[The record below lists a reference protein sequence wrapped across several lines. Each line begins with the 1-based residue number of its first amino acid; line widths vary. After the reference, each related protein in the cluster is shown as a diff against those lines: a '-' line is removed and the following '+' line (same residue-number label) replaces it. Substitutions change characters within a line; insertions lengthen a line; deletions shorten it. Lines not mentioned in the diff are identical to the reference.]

1 VSYCTCLSFL
11 RIACKDALRNYNR
24 LSNPGADEPE
34 QLNDLE
40 EVFRKAAKTDTPT
53 DVRHLSWIM
62 FTFGCSSLDLTVL
75 FIIFV
80 GSGPSLLQNY
90 T

>member
-1 VSYCTCLSFL
+1 LSFL

-24 LSNPGADEPE
+24 LSNLGADVPE

-40 EVFRKAAKTDTPT
+40 EVFRKAAKTDTST
-53 DVRHLSWIM
+53 DVRHLCWIM
-62 FTFGCSSLDLTVL
+62 FTFGCSSLDLTVV